1 MNHCNMSFYAT
12 YINFLIIITFF
23 PYRCQMNRK
32 KEVKC
37 PGTAYLDVYK
47 KEIESKLPHCHEPVH
62 NDFETFN
69 SNSASDSNL
78 VINQSVSDNL
88 EIGGVIE
95 LVDQETSVIPVPLPR
110 KRRVAID
117 PGAIDSIPVPTKRT
131 KFITNQL
138 QCDIEES
145 SDTISETGT
154 SVFLR

>member
-1 MNHCNMSFYAT
+1 
-12 YINFLIIITFF
+12 
-23 PYRCQMNRK
+23 MNRK

-78 VINQSVSDNL
+78 VINQNVGDNL
-88 EIGGVIE
+88 EIDGVIDQDDNE

-138 QCDIEES
+138 QCGIEES